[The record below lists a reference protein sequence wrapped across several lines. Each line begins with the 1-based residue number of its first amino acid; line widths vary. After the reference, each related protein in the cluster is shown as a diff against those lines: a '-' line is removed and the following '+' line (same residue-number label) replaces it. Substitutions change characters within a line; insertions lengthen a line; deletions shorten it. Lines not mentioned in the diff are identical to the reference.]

1 MSSLE
6 SILMDANCQS
16 LLDVRQAAQC
26 IARNAVRHA
35 RAISAGEQD
44 DRMALAALRL
54 TGSMLRA
61 STDEACTAALSDCSA
76 IPALCASLQGTDSD
90 RASWNNAAVVVISSM
105 VANSRPLS
113 AIFQQQLLDALHGAA
128 SVAGLLPEAFEQP
141 SSPSVKQS
149 KTEIVTICSALE
161 VLTSIVERP
170 GCPVGTV
177 RHVLVRLLGLK
188 ECRSDAVAALKY
200 LEEDVKDLYG
210 ISSSQ
215 TSGSSSK
222 LSLRRIAAGG
232 FGNSHRKFTRTRSK
246 SGYTV

>member
-141 SSPSVKQS
+141 SSPSAQVAAVQLLATLAAHSEDARK
-149 KTEIVTICSALE
+149 ELVNAGAL
-161 VLTSIVERP
+161 P
-170 GCPVGTV
+170 
-177 RHVLVRLLGLK
+177 HLVRLLGLK